1 LREELYRAK
10 VAGVF
15 GGTTGLSLSYE
26 LLRRITA
33 ESHEFCVGCE
43 VIRSIWRK
51 SAAEKKTGLLE
62 KEKEKEEEKKEK
74 KENDDDDDYPE
85 TTREY

>member
-15 GGTTGLSLSYE
+15 GGTTGLSVSYE

-51 SAAEKKTGLLE
+51 SAAEKETEL
-62 KEKEKEEEKKEK
+62 EK
-74 KENDDDDDYPE
+74 KENDDNYFE
-85 TTREY
+85 TIREY

>member
-1 LREELYRAK
+1 M
-10 VAGVF
+10 
-15 GGTTGLSLSYE
+15 TGLSVSYK

-51 SAAEKKTGLLE
+51 SAAEKETGL
-62 KEKEKEEEKKEK
+62 EEEE
-74 KENDDDDDYPE
+74 EEEEEDDDDDDYPE